1 MNAHG
6 MHEMEDKVAEDFI
19 LSARK
24 HLFMANNLFAMFMF
38 VKDRKKEAG
47 YEMSSHPTP
56 TLDVYSN
63 YIQICIYT
71 FVQLYIHTY
80 TYILHTYTQYPI
92 GPPLIKVYIHTHK
105 YIPNVFE
112 VDCHCM

>member
-38 VKDRKKEAG
+38 VKDRKREAG
-47 YEMSSHPTP
+47 YEAGGHPAPITDVTSTF
-56 TLDVYSN
+56 TL
-63 YIQICIYT
+63 ILFQLI
-71 FVQLYIHTY
+71 LYI
-80 TYILHTYTQYPI
+80 
-92 GPPLIKVYIHTHK
+92 
-105 YIPNVFE
+105 F
-112 VDCHCM
+112 

>member
-6 MHEMEDKVAEDFI
+6 MHEMEDKVAEEFI

-47 YEMSSHPTP
+47 YDMGGHPTP
-56 TLDVYSN
+56 TTDVLHLLLFFFLLSL
-63 YIQICIYT
+63 
-71 FVQLYIHTY
+71 QLYLSIGCISGYHSHIH
-80 TYILHTYTQYPI
+80 H
-92 GPPLIKVYIHTHK
+92 V
-105 YIPNVFE
+105 
-112 VDCHCM
+112 